1 MKVLL
6 TIVIMWGA
14 FLVQEVRAES
24 SPVAPPSSTDTIDA
38 ADIGQAQA
46 VSQDEMGQQSGR
58 QGVVIDELTNTLNS
72 TETSGS
78 VGSNVL
84 TSTATGTNIVSDN
97 AFGATNGVATVIQNS
112 GNQNVIQSS
121 FILNLSVK

>member
-1 MKVLL
+1 MKLSL
-6 TIVIMWGA
+6 AAIITM
-14 FLVQEVRAES
+14 LVFAASNAHSGTGPQDLHPA
-24 SPVAPPSSTDTIDA
+24 DTLDA
-38 ADIGQAQA
+38 TELGQALTPA
-46 VSQDEMGQQSGR
+46 DMGKETGR
-58 QGVVIDELTNTLNS
+58 QGVAIDELNNTLNS

-84 TSTATGTNIVSDN
+84 YSTATGTNIVSDN
-97 AFGATNGVATVIQNS
+97 AFGTTNGVATVIQNS